1 MALIVQKYGGTSVAN
16 TERVQAVA
24 QRVLKYKKEG
34 HDVVV
39 VLSAPAGMTDDLIKR
54 ANAISKN
61 PKSRELDMLLGTGEQ
76 ISIALLAM
84 ALDELGQEA
93 ISFTASQIGIK
104 TTLHHTKAKI
114 TSISTEKMDK
124 QLKEGKVVIVAG
136 FQGINENDEFTTLGR
151 GGSDLTA
158 VALGVALKADCVE
171 IYTDVDGVYTA
182 DPRIVDKPKKLEKIS
197 FDEMLELAATGAK
210 VLHSRSVELG
220 FKYGVPI
227 HLRSSFDNSEG
238 TLVCNKELVENKS
251 IITGI
256 SHQANEAMICIEGLP
271 DKSGV
276 AASIFKKISDAGINI
291 EIITQGGGD
300 GTQADI
306 YFVTKN
312 NDFDEA
318 LEITKDI
325 GKLLGAR
332 NVKGLKNLAMI
343 SLVGNLKDTK
353 LDISSKILNILNKE
367 NVKPI
372 VLSGSDIKISVL
384 LEEIFFKKIV
394 NEFHKKFI
402 N

>member
-1 MALIVQKYGGTSVAN
+1 MKLVHPLISEIINLSNESKVNILVIENQKLFTSILTELYGQINNCKGRFVFSIDN
-16 TERVQAVA
+16 SP
-24 QRVLKYKKEG
+24 KE
-34 HDVVV
+34 
-39 VLSAPAGMTDDLIKR
+39 
-54 ANAISKN
+54 ISK
-61 PKSRELDMLLGTGEQ
+61 
-76 ISIALLAM
+76 
-84 ALDELGQEA
+84 
-93 ISFTASQIGIK
+93 
-104 TTLHHTKAKI
+104 
-114 TSISTEKMDK
+114 
-124 QLKEGKVVIVAG
+124 
-136 FQGINENDEFTTLGR
+136 
-151 GGSDLTA
+151 
-158 VALGVALKADCVE
+158 
-171 IYTDVDGVYTA
+171 
-182 DPRIVDKPKKLEKIS
+182 
-197 FDEMLELAATGAK
+197 
-210 VLHSRSVELG
+210 
-220 FKYGVPI
+220 
-227 HLRSSFDNSEG
+227 
-238 TLVCNKELVENKS
+238 
-251 IITGI
+251 
-256 SHQANEAMICIEGLP
+256 
-271 DKSGV
+271 
-276 AASIFKKISDAGINI
+276 NI

-300 GTQADI
+300 GTEADI

>member
-1 MALIVQKYGGTSVAN
+1 MALVIQKYGGTSVAN
-16 TERVQAVA
+16 TERLKAVA
-24 QRVLKYKKEG
+24 QRVVERKKSG
-34 HDVVV
+34 DDVVV
-39 VLSAPAGMTDDLIKR
+39 VLSAPAGMTDELIGR
-54 ANAISKN
+54 AKEISKKPN
-61 PKSRELDMLLGTGEQ
+61 KRELDMLLGVGEQ
-76 ISIALLAM
+76 VSVALLAM
-84 ALDELGQEA
+84 AIKELGEEA
-93 ISFTASQIGIK
+93 ISFNAYQIKIK
-104 TTLHHTKAKI
+104 TTNNHNNAQI
-114 TSISTEKMDK
+114 TEIDTHRIKEKLNDNHI
-124 QLKEGKVVIVAG
+124 VIVCG
-136 FQGINENDEFTTLGR
+136 FQGVNENDDLTTLGR
-151 GGSDLTA
+151 GGSDTTG

-182 DPRIVDKPKKLEKIS
+182 DPRIVEKPKKLEKIA

-238 TLVCNKELVENKS
+238 TLVCNKELVENTD

-256 SHQANEAMICIEGLP
+256 SHQSDEAMICIEGLP
-271 DKSGV
+271 DKAGI

-291 EIITQGGGD
+291 EIITQGGGN
-300 GTQADI
+300 GVEADI

-312 NDFDEA
+312 GDFEEA
-318 LEITKDI
+318 LDI
-325 GKLLGAR
+325 SKAIGESIGAK
-332 NVKGLKNLAMI
+332 NIKGLKNLAMI

-353 LDISSKILNILNKE
+353 LDVSSKLLNILKE
-367 NVKPI
+367 EKVKPI
-372 VLSGSDIKISVL
+372 ILSGSDIKISVL